1 MGETR
6 ARSHG
11 EKLQRAEEEGRTLQG
26 RQVQG
31 AEGQPWGR
39 GELAGEIAMAA
50 GLASCARLLRVG
62 QGAGGV
68 EEAGAEEEGLL
79 LARKRSRGT
88 CAHGAGRGAEGGA
101 CCSPEGGAD
110 HGEERSRAPCCWL
123 LLP

>member
-50 GLASCARLLRVG
+50 ARG
-62 QGAGGV
+62 T
-68 EEAGAEEEGLL
+68 
-79 LARKRSRGT
+79 RSRGR
-88 CAHGAGRGAEGGA
+88 RGSWSREGGTA
-101 CCSPEGGAD
+101 A
-110 HGEERSRAPCCWL
+110 R
-123 LLP
+123 